1 MGEFVHLH
9 LHSEYSLLDGAS
21 RISEI
26 ADKAIRENQH
36 AVAIT
41 DHGVMY
47 GAVQFYRS
55 LKEKGI
61 KPIIGCEV
69 YVAPR
74 SRFQKEG
81 RADSS
86 GDHLVLLCKDATGYR
101 NLCELVSRSFT
112 EGFYTR
118 PRIDMEL
125 LSAHHEGLIA
135 LSACIA
141 GKIPSLILSGGID
154 EAEKYALEMKALFG
168 EDFYL
173 EIQNHGMEDERKV
186 AFALRLLSEKCGIP
200 LVATN
205 DVHYL
210 EKADADMQTALL
222 CIQTGSTLA
231 EGKPLGF
238 ESETY
243 YFRSTEEMKAL
254 FSSFPGAIEN
264 TVRIAEKCNFDFEFG
279 KLYLPYFVP
288 EDGLSHKEKLKR
300 DAYLGFDRHVNSGR
314 ILFDRYDKQT
324 YLDRLSYELSVIDT
338 MGFNAYFLIVSDF
351 VSYAKSKDIPV
362 GPGRGS
368 GAGSLV
374 AFCVGITDV
383 DPIAYDLLFER
394 FLNPERVSMPDFD
407 IDFCYDRREEVI
419 SYVKEKY
426 GSDKV
431 AQIVTFG
438 TLAARAV
445 VRDVGRVMGMPY
457 STVDTVAKLIPRELN
472 VTLSSAMQRKELRAL
487 YEGSPEIRK
496 LLEISER
503 LEGMPRHASTHAAG
517 VVITELPLHNYVPL
531 SGTSEN
537 VVTQFDMT
545 TVADLGLVKF
555 DFLGLRYLTV
565 IHDAECAVRKRVKD
579 FDIAAVP
586 ENDAETFRLLCQGK
600 TDGVFQLESQ
610 GMKAV
615 LARLAPGNLEDIV
628 ATIALYRPGPMDS
641 IGTFIARKHG
651 KEKISYKI
659 PALSE
664 ILNVTYGCI
673 VYQEQVMQIFRR
685 LAGYSYAQADIV
697 RRAMSKKKESVLLAE
712 KERFVKGCI
721 GHGIEASLAKE
732 VFDEMVS
739 FAKYAFNKSHATAYG
754 VLSYRTAYLKA
765 HYPAEYFSALLTSVL
780 SSADK
785 LRIYIADA
793 HKFGISVLAPHV
805 NESDADFSV
814 VDGQIRF
821 GLLAVR
827 NVGRAFAASVVAE
840 RRNGRFSSL
849 DDFVHRLGGKEL
861 NRRTLESL
869 IKCGAFDGLGV
880 SRASMLSCYEN
891 ILDTEQERSRNNIS
905 GQIDLFSFGTASAAA
920 SQAYPYPDTKEYTL
934 KELLILEK
942 ESSGMYFSGH
952 MLDNYSKHLERLHTD
967 AISDILADVS
977 EENPSFET
985 KYKDRSAV
993 KIAGIVSSIRKK
1005 EVKNGDTMAFLHIDD
1020 KEGEMEVIVFA
1031 RQYASFSAILSEE
1044 VGLYIE
1050 GTLSVEEGEGD
1061 TNHARI
1067 LLSSASLL
1075 ESNDVI
1081 QREREQSKNE
1091 LSDKAKTQSD
1101 RICIKLPALPDKR
1114 TDVLLRLS
1122 SLNPGRSEILLYDAS
1137 SKRYSRM
1144 QGIYIDANEKVKQR
1158 LFHLFGE
1165 ENVVFLPAV
1174 H

>member
-1 MGEFVHLH
+1 MGDFVHLH
-9 LHSEYSLLDGAS
+9 LHSEYSLLDGAA
-21 RISEI
+21 RISQI

-47 GAVQFYRS
+47 GAVDFYRS
-55 LKEKGI
+55 LKSKGI

-69 YVAPR
+69 YVAAR

-81 RADSS
+81 RIDSS
-86 GDHLVLLCKDATGYR
+86 GDHLVLLCKNAVGYR
-101 NLCELVSRSFT
+101 NLCTLVSKSFT

-125 LSAHHEGLIA
+125 LSAHCEGLVA
-135 LSACIA
+135 LSACLA
-141 GKIPSLILSGGID
+141 GKIPSLILAGNME
-154 EAEKYALEMKALFG
+154 EAEKYALSMKRLFG
-168 EDFYL
+168 DDFYL
-173 EIQNHGMEDERKV
+173 EVQNHGIEDERKV
-186 AFALRLLSEKCGIP
+186 AFALKLLSQKCDIP

-243 YFRSTEEMKAL
+243 YFRSTEEMRTL
-254 FSSFPGAIEN
+254 FAAFPGAIEN
-264 TVRIAEKCNFDFEFG
+264 TVKIAEKCNFDFEFE
-279 KLYLPYFVP
+279 KLYLPTFTP
-288 EDGLSHKEKLKR
+288 EGGLSHKEKLEK
-300 DAYLGFDRHVNSGR
+300 DAYSGFERHVKSGR
-314 ILFDRYDKQT
+314 ISFSRFSKQV
-324 YLDRLSYELSVIDT
+324 YLDRLAYELSVIDA

-383 DPIAYDLLFER
+383 DPIVYDLLFER

-426 GSDKV
+426 GSEKV

-438 TLAARAV
+438 TLAPRAV
-445 VRDVGRVMGMPY
+445 VRDVGRVMGLPY
-457 STVDTVAKLIPRELN
+457 ATVDAVAKLIPRELN
-472 VTLSSAMQRKELRAL
+472 VTLASAMKTKDLRAM
-487 YEGSPEIRK
+487 YESSPEIRK
-496 LLEISER
+496 LLEISEK

-517 VVITELPLHNYVPL
+517 VVITEHSLDHYVPL
-531 SGTSEN
+531 SFGSSGA
-537 VVTQFDMT
+537 VTQFDMN

-565 IHDAECAVRKRVKD
+565 IHDAERAVRKRVRD
-579 FDIAAVP
+579 FDIAGIP
-586 ENDAETFRLLCQGK
+586 ENDEATFRLLCQGK

-615 LARLAPGNLEDIV
+615 LGRLAPGNLEDII

-641 IGTFIARKHG
+641 ITTFIARKHG
-651 KEKISYKI
+651 RESISYKI
-659 PALSE
+659 PALKE
-664 ILNVTYGCI
+664 ILDVTYGCI
-673 VYQEQVMQIFRR
+673 VYQEQVMQIFRL

-712 KERFVKGCI
+712 KERFVQGCQAR
-721 GHGIEASLAKE
+721 GTDPVLADA
-732 VFDEMVS
+732 VFEEMVS

-754 VLSYRTAYLKA
+754 ILSYRTAYLKA

-785 LRIYIADA
+785 LRAYISDA
-793 HKFGISVLAPHV
+793 QRNGIPVLAPHI
-805 NESDADFSV
+805 NESAADFSV
-814 VDGQIRF
+814 VDGRIRF
-821 GLLAVR
+821 GLLAIR
-827 NVGRAFAASVVAE
+827 NVGRGFANAVVEE
-840 RRNGRFSSL
+840 RRNGRFTSL
-849 DDFVHRLGGKEL
+849 ENFVRRLGGKEL

-869 IKCGAFDGLGV
+869 IKCGALDGLGV
-880 SRASMLSCYEN
+880 GRAAMLACYEN
-891 ILDTEQERSRNNIS
+891 ILDTEQEKSRNNIS
-905 GQIDLFSFGTASAAA
+905 GQLDLFSLASSA
-920 SQAYPYPDTKEYTL
+920 SDQRTDNYEYPSVDEYTL

-952 MLDNYSKHLERLHTD
+952 MLDNYSSHLANLRTD
-967 AISDILADVS
+967 CVADILTDIGEEGTSVS
-977 EENPSFET
+977 PR
-985 KYKDRSAV
+985 YKDRCAV
-993 KIAGIVSSIRKK
+993 KIAGVISAIRKK
-1005 EVKNGDTMAFLHIDD
+1005 DVKNGEKMAFLRVDD
-1020 KEGEMEVIVFA
+1020 KTGEIEVIVFA
-1031 RQYASFSAILSEE
+1031 RQYAAYSAMLGEE
-1044 VGLYIE
+1044 VGVLIE
-1050 GTLSVEEGEGD
+1050 GTLSVEEGEGE
-1061 TNHARI
+1061 TNQARV
-1067 LLSSASLL
+1067 LLSGLSLL
-1075 ESNDVI
+1075 ESNASVAAKS
-1081 QREREQSKNE
+1081 EEKNGMNTE
-1091 LSDKAKTQSD
+1091 KTASAP
-1101 RICIKLPALPDKR
+1101 RICIKLPSLPDKR
-1114 TDVLLRLS
+1114 TDVILRLS
-1122 SLNPGRSEILLYDAS
+1122 SLNPGPCEVLLYDAS
-1137 SKRYSRM
+1137 TKRYSRM
-1144 QGIYIDANEKVKQR
+1144 QGTYIAASDKVKER
-1158 LFHLFGE
+1158 LQMLFGK
-1165 ENVVFLPAV
+1165 ENVVFLSAS

>member
-26 ADKAIRENQH
+26 ADKAIRENQD

-47 GAVQFYRS
+47 GAVEFYRS
-55 LKEKGI
+55 LKAKGV

-81 RADSS
+81 RSDSS
-86 GDHLVLLCKDATGYR
+86 GDHLVLLCKDAVGYR
-101 NLCELVSRSFT
+101 NLCELVSKSFT

-125 LSAHHEGLIA
+125 LSAHSEGLIA

-141 GKIPSLILSGGID
+141 GKIPSLILAGSID
-154 EAEKYALEMKALFG
+154 EAEKYALEMKRLFG

-173 EIQNHGMEDERKV
+173 EVQNHGMEDERKV
-186 AFALRLLSEKCGIP
+186 AFALRMLSEKCNIP

-205 DVHYL
+205 DVHYI

-254 FSSFPGAIEN
+254 FSAFPGAIEN

-279 KLYLPYFVP
+279 KLHLPYFKP

-300 DAYLGFDRHVNSGR
+300 DAYLGLERHVASGR
-314 ILFDRYDKQT
+314 IGFERYDKQT
-324 YLDRLSYELSVIDT
+324 YLDRLEYELSVIDT

-383 DPIAYDLLFER
+383 DPITYDLLFER

-419 SYVKEKY
+419 AYVKDKY

-445 VRDVGRVMGMPY
+445 VRDVGRVMGLPY

-472 VTLSSAMQRKELRAL
+472 VTLASAMQRKELRAM

-531 SGTSEN
+531 SGTN
-537 VVTQFDMT
+537 GNAVTQFDMT

-565 IHDAECAVRKRVKD
+565 IHDAERAVRRRIPN
-579 FDIAAVP
+579 FDIANVP
-586 ENDAETFRLLCQGK
+586 EDDAATFRLLCHGK

-615 LARLAPGNLEDIV
+615 LARLAPGNLEDII

-659 PALSE
+659 EALSE
-664 ILNVTYGCI
+664 ILDVTYGCI

-712 KERFVKGCI
+712 KERFVKGCSAN
-721 GHGIEASLAKE
+721 GIENPLAEE
-732 VFDEMVS
+732 VFDDMVS

-780 SSADK
+780 SATDK
-785 LRIYIADA
+785 LRAYIDDA
-793 HKFGISVLAPHV
+793 QKHGISVLAPHI

-814 VDGQIRF
+814 VDGRIRF

-827 NVGRAFAASVVAE
+827 NVGRAFAASVVEA
-840 RRNGRFSSL
+840 RRQGRFSSL

-869 IKCGAFDGLGV
+869 IKCGAFDGLGAT
-880 SRASMLSCYEN
+880 RASMLACYEN
-891 ILDTEQERSRNNIS
+891 ILDTEQERARNNIS
-905 GQIDLFSFGTASAAA
+905 GQMDLFSMTTASASA
-920 SQAYPYPDTKEYTL
+920 SDAYPYPEIEEYPL

-952 MLDNYSKHLERLHTD
+952 MLDNYSRHIGRIQVD
-967 AISDILADVS
+967 QVADILADVS
-977 EENPSFET
+977 EESATFET
-985 KYKDRSAV
+985 KYKDRSNV
-993 KIAGIVSSIRKK
+993 KIAGIISSVRKK
-1005 EVKNGDTMAFLHIDD
+1005 EVKNGDKMAFLRIDD
-1020 KEGEMEVIVFA
+1020 KSGELEVIVFS
-1031 RQYASFSAILSEE
+1031 RQYAAFASLISEE
-1044 VGLYIE
+1044 VGVLIE
-1050 GTLSVEEGEGD
+1050 GTLSLEEGEGE
-1061 TNHARI
+1061 TNQVRV
-1067 LLSSASLL
+1067 LLSSISLL
-1075 ESNDVI
+1075 ENNDAVGV
-1081 QREREQSKNE
+1081 QRSAVKTERQAMAE
-1091 LSDKAKTQSD
+1091 
-1101 RICIKLPALPDKR
+1101 RICIKLPSLPDKR

-1122 SLNPGRSEILLYDAS
+1122 SLNPGKSEILLYDAS
-1137 SKRYSRM
+1137 AKRYSRM
-1144 QGIYIDANEKVKQR
+1144 QGIYMEASEKVKQR
-1158 LFHLFGE
+1158 LYSLFGE
-1165 ENVVFLPAV
+1165 ENVVFLPSS

>member
-9 LHSEYSLLDGAS
+9 LHTEYSLLDGAA

-26 ADKAIRENQH
+26 ADKAIRENQD

-47 GAVQFYRS
+47 GAVEFYRS
-55 LKEKGI
+55 LKQKGV

-81 RADSS
+81 RMDSS
-86 GDHLVLLCKDATGYR
+86 GDHLVLLCKNAEGYR
-101 NLCELVSRSFT
+101 NLCELVSRGFT

-125 LSAHHEGLIA
+125 LSELSGGLIA

-141 GKIPSLILSGGID
+141 GRIPSLILNGNMED
-154 EAEKYALEMKALFG
+154 AQKHALEMKQIFG
-168 EDFYL
+168 DDFYL

-186 AFALRLLSEKCGIP
+186 AFALKILSEKCGIP

-231 EGKPLGF
+231 EGKPIGF

-254 FSSFPGAIEN
+254 FAAFPGAIEN

-279 KLYLPYFVP
+279 KLYLPNFTP
-288 EDGLSHKEKLKR
+288 ENGLTHKEKLR
-300 DAYLGFDRHVNSGR
+300 ADAMLGFERHIQNGR
-314 ILFDRYDKQT
+314 ITFEHFEKKI
-324 YLDRLSYELSVIDT
+324 YLERLEYELSVIDT

-351 VSYAKSKDIPV
+351 VSFAKSKDIPV

-374 AFCVGITDV
+374 AFCIGITDV
-383 DPIAYDLLFER
+383 DPIVYDLLFER

-419 SYVKEKY
+419 GYVKEKY
-426 GSDKV
+426 GEDKV

-445 VRDVGRVMGMPY
+445 VRDVGRVMGLPY
-457 STVDTVAKLIPRELN
+457 STVDSVAKMIPRELN
-472 VTLSSAMQRKELRAL
+472 VTLASAMRQKELRAV
-487 YEGSPEIRK
+487 YEGNPEIRK
-496 LLEISER
+496 MLEISER

-517 VVITELPLHNYVPL
+517 VVITERPIYDYVPL
-531 SGTSEN
+531 SGGSSGM
-537 VVTQFDMT
+537 VTQYDMN

-565 IHDAECAVRKRVKD
+565 IHDAELGVRRRIPD
-579 FDIAAVP
+579 FDISKIP
-586 ENDAETFRLLCQGK
+586 ENDEATFRLLCQGK
-600 TDGVFQLESQ
+600 TDGVFQLESR

-615 LARLAPGNLEDIV
+615 LGRLAPGNLEDII

-659 PALSE
+659 PALAK
-664 ILNVTYGCI
+664 ILDVTYGCI
-673 VYQEQVMQIFRR
+673 VYQEQVMQIFRL

-712 KERFVKGCI
+712 KARFVHGCEQRQ
-721 GHGIEASLAKE
+721 IETELAE
-732 VFDEMVS
+732 EIFDDMVS
-739 FAKYAFNKSHATAYG
+739 FAKYAFNKSHATAYAI
-754 VLSYRTAYLKA
+754 LSYRTAYLKT
-765 HYPAEYFSALLTSVL
+765 HYPAEYFAALLTSVL
-780 SSADK
+780 GSTDK
-785 LRIYIADA
+785 LRAYIADA
-793 HKFGISVLAPHV
+793 QKHDIAVLSPHI
-805 NESDADFSV
+805 NESDENFTV
-814 VDGQIRF
+814 VDGRIRF
-821 GLLAVR
+821 GLLAVK
-827 NVGRAFAASVVAE
+827 NVGRGFAKAVVEA
-840 RRNGRFSSL
+840 RRGGRFTSLHDFIRRISS
-849 DDFVHRLGGKEL
+849 KEL

-869 IKCGAFDGLGV
+869 IKCGAFDGLGA
-880 SRASMLSCYEN
+880 SRAALLSCYVSALE
-891 ILDTEQERSRNNIS
+891 TEQEKTRNNIS
-905 GQIDLFSFGTASAAA
+905 GQMDLFSMAMTSAAA
-920 SQAYPYPDTKEYTL
+920 PEDTGNYPDIEEYPL

-952 MLDNYSKHLERLHTD
+952 MLDNFKDELSVLKTD
-967 AISDILADVS
+967 SVSDILADTE
-977 EENPSFET
+977 EENPDYEVR
-985 KYKDRSAV
+985 YKDRSTV
-993 KIAGIVSSIRKK
+993 KIAGIISAVRKK
-1005 EVKNGDTMAFLHIDD
+1005 EIKNGEKMAFLRIDD
-1020 KEGEMEVIVFA
+1020 KSGEIEVIVFA
-1031 RQYASFSAILSEE
+1031 RQYKLYADFLNEE
-1044 VGLYIE
+1044 AGVVID
-1050 GTLSVEEGEGD
+1050 GTLSVEEGEGE
-1061 TNHARI
+1061 TMQVRV
-1067 LLSSASLL
+1067 LLSSAALL
-1075 ESNDVI
+1075 GAEK
-1081 QREREQSKNE
+1081 EK
-1091 LSDKAKTQSD
+1091 KTQEKRSSEEAVGSNAM
-1101 RICIKLPALPDKR
+1101 RICLKLPSLPDKR
-1114 TDVLLRLS
+1114 TDVLYRLS
-1122 SLNPGRSEILLYDAS
+1122 SLNPGSAEVLLYDAS
-1137 SKRYSRM
+1137 SKRYVRM
-1144 QGIYIDANEKVKQR
+1144 QGVNMAATEKVKAR
-1158 LFHLFGE
+1158 LCSLFGD
-1165 ENVVFLPAV
+1165 ENVVFLPSS

>member
-9 LHSEYSLLDGAS
+9 LHSEYSLLDGAA
-21 RISEI
+21 RISMI
-26 ADKAIRENQH
+26 ADKAIRENQD

-47 GAVQFYRS
+47 GAVEFYRS
-55 LKEKGI
+55 LKAKGI

-86 GDHLVLLCKDATGYR
+86 GDHLVLLCKDAIGYK

-125 LSAHHEGLIA
+125 LAEHHEGLIA

-141 GKIPSLILSGGID
+141 GKIPSLILAGSMD
-154 EAEKYALEMKALFG
+154 EAEKYALEMKQLFG

-186 AFALRLLSEKCGIP
+186 AFALRLLSEKCDIP

-231 EGKPLGF
+231 DGKPFGF

-254 FSSFPGAIEN
+254 FSSFRGAIEN
-264 TVRIAEKCNFDFEFG
+264 TVKIAEKCNFDFEFG
-279 KLYLPYFVP
+279 KLYLPSFTP
-288 EDGLSHKEKLKR
+288 EGGVSHRERLSL
-300 DAYLGFDRHVNSGR
+300 DAYQGLERHEKNGRISYDRHEKAV
-314 ILFDRYDKQT
+314 
-324 YLDRLSYELSVIDT
+324 YLDRIAYELSVIDK

-351 VSYAKSKDIPV
+351 VSYAKSRDIPV

-374 AFCVGITDV
+374 AFCIGITDV

-419 SYVKEKY
+419 AYVKEKY
-426 GSDKV
+426 GNDKV

-438 TLAARAV
+438 TLAPRAV
-445 VRDVGRVMGMPY
+445 VRDVGRVMGLPY
-457 STVDTVAKLIPRELN
+457 ATVDAVAKLIPRELG
-472 VTLSSAMQRKELRAL
+472 VTLASAMQRKELRSV
-487 YEGSPEIRK
+487 YESSPEIRK

-517 VVITELPLHNYVPL
+517 VVITEKPLHCYVPL
-531 SGTSEN
+531 AAGNGSA
-537 VVTQFDMT
+537 VTQFDMT

-565 IHDAECAVRKRVKD
+565 IHDAERAIRRHTPN
-579 FDIAAVP
+579 FDITTVP
-586 ENDAETFRLLCQGK
+586 EDDAATFRLLCQGK

-615 LARLAPGNLEDIV
+615 LGRLAPGNLEDII

-651 KEKISYKI
+651 REKVSYKI
-659 PALSE
+659 PALAE
-664 ILNVTYGCI
+664 ILDVTYGCI

-685 LAGYSYAQADIV
+685 LAGYSFAQADIV

-712 KERFVKGCI
+712 KERFVKGCSE
-721 GHGIEASLAKE
+721 HGIEMHLAEE

-765 HYPAEYFSALLTSVL
+765 HYPAEYFAALLTSVL
-780 SSADK
+780 GSTDK
-785 LRIYIADA
+785 LRSYIADA
-793 HKFGISVLAPHV
+793 QKHGIDVLAPHV
-805 NESDADFSV
+805 NESEADFSV
-814 VDGQIRF
+814 VDGRIRF

-827 NVGRAFAASVVAE
+827 NVGRAFAASVSEARSFE
-840 RRNGRFSSL
+840 RFSTL

-869 IKCGAFDGLGV
+869 IKCGAFDGLGA
-880 SRASMLSCYEN
+880 SRASLLSCYEN
-891 ILDTEQERSRNNIS
+891 ILDTEQEKARNNIS
-905 GQIDLFSFGTASAAA
+905 GQMDLFSLAS
-920 SQAYPYPDTKEYTL
+920 SSGSESSGAYKYPDVEEYPL

-952 MLDNYSKHLERLHTD
+952 MLDNYSKHLAEIKKDSIADIL
-967 AISDILADVS
+967 SDIS
-977 EENPSFET
+977 EENTSFET
-985 KYKDRSAV
+985 KYKDRCTV
-993 KIAGIVSSIRKK
+993 KVAGIVSAIRKK
-1005 EVKNGDTMAFLHIDD
+1005 EVKNGDTMAFLRIDD
-1020 KEGEMEVIVFA
+1020 KSGEIEVIVFA
-1031 RQYASFSAILSEE
+1031 RQYSSFSSILAEE
-1044 VGLYIE
+1044 VGVLIE
-1050 GTLSVEEGEGD
+1050 GALSVEEGEGES
-1061 TNHARI
+1061 NQVRI
-1067 LLSSASLL
+1067 LLSSASAL
-1075 ESNDVI
+1075 ESNDAIRNKSQVKK
-1081 QREREQSKNE
+1081 QEEK
-1091 LSDKAKTQSD
+1091 KAVD
-1101 RICIKLPALPDKR
+1101 RICIKLPSLPDKR

-1122 SLNPGRSEILLYDAS
+1122 SLNPGKSEILLYDAS
-1137 SKRYSRM
+1137 SGRYSRM
-1144 QGIYIDANEKVKQR
+1144 SGVYIEANDRVKER
-1158 LFHLFGE
+1158 LCGLFGK
-1165 ENVVFLPAV
+1165 ENVVFLGAS

>member
-21 RISEI
+21 RISLI
-26 ADKAIRENQH
+26 ADKAIRENQD

-47 GAVQFYRS
+47 GAVEFYRS
-55 LKEKGI
+55 LKAKGV

-86 GDHLVLLCKDATGYR
+86 GDHLVLLCKNTIGYK
-101 NLCELVSRSFT
+101 NLCELVSRGFT

-141 GKIPSLILSGGID
+141 GKIPSLILAGSMD
-154 EAEKYALEMKALFG
+154 EAEKYALQMKSLFG

-186 AFALRLLSEKCGIP
+186 AFALRLISEKCGIP

-254 FSSFPGAIEN
+254 FASFPGAIEN

-279 KLYLPYFVP
+279 KLYLPTFTP
-288 EDGLSHKEKLKR
+288 EGGVSHKERLR
-300 DAYLGFDRHVNSGR
+300 MDAYEGLERHIRNGR
-314 ILFDRYDKQT
+314 ITFERHEKAE
-324 YLDRLSYELSVIDT
+324 YLDRLAYELSVIDT

-351 VSYAKSKDIPV
+351 VSYAKRKDIPV

-419 SYVKEKY
+419 AYVKEKY
-426 GSDKV
+426 GNDKV

-445 VRDVGRVMGMPY
+445 VRDVGRVMGLPY
-457 STVDTVAKLIPRELN
+457 ATVDSVAKLIPRELN
-472 VTLSSAMQRKELRAL
+472 VTLASAMQRKELRAL
-487 YEGSPEIRK
+487 YESSPEIRK
-496 LLEISER
+496 MLEISER

-531 SGTSEN
+531 AMGNGSA
-537 VVTQFDMT
+537 VTQFDMT

-565 IHDAECAVRKRVKD
+565 IHDAERFVRRRIPD
-579 FDIAAVP
+579 FDITTVP
-586 ENDAETFRLLCQGK
+586 ENDTKTFRLLCQGK

-615 LARLAPGNLEDIV
+615 LGRLAPGNLEDII

-659 PALSE
+659 PALAE
-664 ILNVTYGCI
+664 ILDVTYGCI

-712 KERFVKGCI
+712 KERFVNGCASQ
-721 GHGIEASLAKE
+721 GIETNLAEE

-754 VLSYRTAYLKA
+754 FLSYRTAYLKA
-765 HYPAEYFSALLTSVL
+765 HYPAEYFAALLTSVL
-780 SSADK
+780 SSTDK
-785 LRIYIADA
+785 LRMYIADA
-793 HKFGISVLAPHV
+793 QKLGISVLPPHI
-805 NESDADFSV
+805 NESDADFAV
-814 VDGQIRF
+814 VDGRIRF

-827 NVGRAFAASVVAE
+827 NVGRAFAASVAAE
-840 RRNGRFSSL
+840 RRLGRFSSL

-861 NRRTLESL
+861 NKRTLESL
-869 IKCGAFDGLGV
+869 IKCGAFDGLGA

-891 ILDTEQERSRNNIS
+891 ILDTEQGKARNNIS
-905 GQIDLFSFGTASAAA
+905 GQMDLFSLASGQASGTSG
-920 SQAYPYPDTKEYTL
+920 AYEYPDIAEYPL

-952 MLDNYSKHLERLHTD
+952 MLDNYSVYLSGIQRDLI
-967 AISDILADVS
+967 ADILADTS
-977 EENPSFET
+977 EEHNSFET
-985 KYKDRSAV
+985 KYKDRGAV
-993 KIAGIVSSIRKK
+993 KIAGIVSAIRKK
-1005 EVKNGDTMAFLHIDD
+1005 EVKNGDTMAFLRLDD
-1020 KEGEMEVIVFA
+1020 QSGEIEVIVFS
-1031 RQYASFSAILSEE
+1031 RQYAAFSSMLSEE
-1044 VGLYIE
+1044 VGILIE
-1050 GTLSVEEGEGD
+1050 GTLSVEEGEGES
-1061 TNHARI
+1061 NQVRI
-1067 LLSSASLL
+1067 LLSSAALL
-1075 ESNDVI
+1075 ESNDSM
-1081 QREREQSKNE
+1081 QNQPKETK
-1091 LSDKAKTQSD
+1091 KTNAAE
-1101 RICIKLPALPDKR
+1101 RICIKLPSLPDKR

-1122 SLNPGRSEILLYDAS
+1122 SLNPGASEILLYDAS
-1137 SKRYSRM
+1137 KARYSRM
-1144 QGIYIDANEKVKQR
+1144 QGVYMEASDKVKAR
-1158 LFHLFGE
+1158 LYSLFGE
-1165 ENVVFLPAV
+1165 ENVVFLSSS